1 MKLRVICR
9 YCLCRLQLLADIAGQ
24 VFIRRQVDRI
34 AIGIDLYGVT
44 EDNAGQIVDDAF
56 GGFPGQLGHI
66 LQVNMALLG
75 ETECQRFLCG
85 IHMVNCLCGADC
97 SLGEHIRLA
106 FEVSLIVQI
115 FQGAKQ
121 KIAGILSERGCRAAA
136 VDKTVFLA
144 VGIILVVQTGLQLFN
159 ILIREV
165 LQLGID
171 QFAAGI
177 PQGHQCADA
186 G

>member
-1 MKLRVICR
+1 MID
-9 YCLCRLQLLADIAGQ
+9 CLCRADRS
-24 VFIRRQVDRI
+24 FR
-34 AIGIDLYGVT
+34 
-44 EDNAGQIVDDAF
+44 
-56 GGFPGQLGHI
+56 
-66 LQVNMALLG
+66 
-75 ETECQRFLCG
+75 
-85 IHMVNCLCGADC
+85 
-97 SLGEHIRLA
+97 EHIRLA
-106 FEVSLIVQI
+106 LEISLIVQI

-121 KIAGILSERGCRAAA
+121 EVAGILAERGCRATA

-144 VGIILVVQTGLQLFN
+144 VGIVLVVQTGLQLFN

-186 G
+186 GQRGLAALYHAHLGIFAVINDVILHRIAEITHIGIRINGAAFFFGIFLFVHQRVVRV